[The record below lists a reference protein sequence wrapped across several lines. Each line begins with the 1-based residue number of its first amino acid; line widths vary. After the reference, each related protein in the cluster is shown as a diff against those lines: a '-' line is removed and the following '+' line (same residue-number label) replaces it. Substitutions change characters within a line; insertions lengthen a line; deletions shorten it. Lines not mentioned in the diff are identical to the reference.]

1 MAKSKQ
7 RLQARELRKEGES
20 IIVIAKNL
28 GISKSTISS
37 WCRDIVLSEKQILKL
52 LNNKSLGLKKAQLKG
67 ALVQKTR
74 RLARIEEC
82 VREGYKKFENFTL
95 DQFFVAG
102 LALYLAEGRKTQR
115 VVFTNSDP
123 RIIKFMLKWF
133 KEFFKISSDQISF
146 YVYINEIHRNRE
158 KIVVDYWS
166 NYLKVPLSNF
176 KRVTFIKSV
185 QKKVY
190 ENHDSH
196 YGTLHFEV
204 LKSSDLL
211 YRIKGLIEGLLQ
223 HKMLA

>member
-1 MAKSKQ
+1 M
-7 RLQARELRKEGES
+7 
-20 IIVIAKNL
+20 
-28 GISKSTISS
+28 
-37 WCRDIVLSEKQILKL
+37 
-52 LNNKSLGLKKAQLKG
+52 LNNKTLGLKRAQLKG

-74 RLARIEEC
+74 RLARIEEYI
-82 VREGYKKFENFTL
+82 REGCKKFEKFND

-123 RIIKFMLKWF
+123 RIIKFMLRWF
-133 KEFFKISSDQISF
+133 KKFFKISSDQISF

-166 NYLKVPLSNF
+166 NYLRVLLSHF

-185 QKKVY
+185 QKKIY
-190 ENHDSH
+190 ENHNTH

-223 HKMLA
+223 HRMLA

>member
-1 MAKSKQ
+1 MAKSKL
-7 RLQARELRKEGES
+7 RLRARELRQEGES
-20 IIVIAKNL
+20 IIVIAKTL
-28 GISKSTISS
+28 GISKGTVSK
-37 WCRDIVLSEKQILKL
+37 WCRDIVLSEEQILKL

-74 RLARIEEC
+74 RLIRIEEYI
-82 VREGYKKFENFTL
+82 REGYKKFEKFTS
-95 DQFFVAG
+95 DQFFIAG
-102 LALYLAEGRKTQR
+102 LALYLAEGRKTLR

-158 KIVVDYWS
+158 KVVVDYWS
-166 NYLKVPLSNF
+166 NYLKVPLPYF

-190 ENHDSH
+190 ENHDVH

>member
-1 MAKSKQ
+1 MHNHNYVKHGKTNTAFETEQ
-7 RLQARELRKEGES
+7 
-20 IIVIAKNL
+20 IA
-28 GISKSTISS
+28 
-37 WCRDIVLSEKQILKL
+37 KL
-52 LNNKSLGLKKAQLKG
+52 LNNKFLGLKRAQLKG
-67 ALVQKTR
+67 ALFQKTR
-74 RLARIEEC
+74 RLARIEEYI
-82 VREGYKKFENFTL
+82 REGSKKFEKFND

-123 RIIKFMLKWF
+123 RIIKFMLRWF
-133 KEFFKISSDQISF
+133 KKFFKISSDQISF

-166 NYLKVPLSNF
+166 NYLRVLLSHF

-185 QKKVY
+185 QKKIY
-190 ENHDSH
+190 ENHNTH

-223 HKMLA
+223 HRMLA

>member
-1 MAKSKQ
+1 MAKSKL
-7 RLQARELRKEGES
+7 RLEARELRQKGES
-20 IIVIAKNL
+20 IIIIAKKL
-28 GISKSTISS
+28 GISKGTVSK
-37 WCRDIVLSEKQILKL
+37 WCRDIVLSEEQILKL
-52 LNNKSLGLKKAQLKG
+52 LNNKSLGLKRAQLKG

-74 RLARIEEC
+74 RLARVEEYI
-82 VREGYKKFENFTL
+82 REGCKKFERFTP

-102 LALYLAEGRKTQR
+102 LALYLAEGRKTLR

-133 KEFFKISSDQISF
+133 EKFFEISSDRISF

-158 KIVVDYWS
+158 KIVIDYWS
-166 NYLKVPLSNF
+166 NYLKVPLSHF

-190 ENHDSH
+190 ANHNSH

-211 YRIKGLIEGLLQ
+211 YRIKGLFEGLLQ
-223 HKMLA
+223 HKTPA